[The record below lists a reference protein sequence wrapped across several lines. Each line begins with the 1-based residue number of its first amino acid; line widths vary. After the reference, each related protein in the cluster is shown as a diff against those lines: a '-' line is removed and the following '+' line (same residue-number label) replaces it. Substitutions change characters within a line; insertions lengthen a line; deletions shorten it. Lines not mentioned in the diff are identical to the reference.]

1 MQKKTKNFSRFIVT
15 SSSSAYI
22 PLPNMGI
29 YAGLNSAINRIFYAF
44 NFENNRD
51 DIDIHIIVPSGMNT
65 NFQNKSGVA
74 KNDEEKLLTT
84 DFVVKKVIHNINRN
98 KFIHKIGL
106 KTHLFDLFSRILPM
120 KLFTKIISYLFDK
133 YR

>member
-1 MQKKTKNFSRFIVT
+1 
-15 SSSSAYI
+15 
-22 PLPNMGI
+22 MGI
-29 YAGLNSAINRIFYAF
+29 YANLLFLSLEDFYAF

-51 DIDIHIIVPSGMNT
+51 DLIDIHIIVPSGMNT

-74 KNDEEKLLTT
+74 NDEEKLLTT